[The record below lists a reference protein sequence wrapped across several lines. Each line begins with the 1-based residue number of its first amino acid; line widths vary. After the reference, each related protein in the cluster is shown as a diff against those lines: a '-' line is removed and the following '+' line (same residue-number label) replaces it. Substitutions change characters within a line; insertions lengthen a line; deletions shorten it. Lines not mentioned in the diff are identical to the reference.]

1 MTCDGK
7 LGVEPNEAKARVYRE
22 RVEKLELSE

>member
-7 LGVEPNEAKARVYRE
+7 LSVEADEAKAQVYRE
-22 RVEKLELSE
+22 RVENLELSE